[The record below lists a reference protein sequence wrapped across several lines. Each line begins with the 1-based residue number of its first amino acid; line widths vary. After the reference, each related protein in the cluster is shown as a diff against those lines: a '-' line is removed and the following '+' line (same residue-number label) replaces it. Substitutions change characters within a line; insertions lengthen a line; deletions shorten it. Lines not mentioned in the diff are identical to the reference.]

1 MNGFFQ
7 IANEKHNIT
16 GLSVALVNGDQN
28 WTHGF
33 DWADKTKR
41 QFVMDNT
48 AFRLGSTTKLFTAT
62 MLMQLV
68 EQKVVCLDDL
78 VTEYLPHFSLN
89 FRGEPQDITLYDLA
103 THTSGLPNMM
113 PLPYLADPVSMIQAD
128 IEGIGKYPTVDELT
142 NYAWEAEFRHK
153 ARSEY
158 SNMGFAILGAAL
170 ASAVKHPYR
179 KWISLN
185 ILEALGMQNSGF
197 TYANLSPRATGYL
210 GKSMIDVIGNIEEA
224 APTPDI
230 GAFAPA
236 GQLAGSAC
244 DLLLFMRAFMSSNA
258 LISADTVETMTTAC
272 VLQDGTIT
280 RQAIG
285 WGIEFIAGERAITH
299 VGFDYGFSSCLLI
312 IPNRRIGIAC
322 LCNDGMNPAIE
333 KLTFDAAREVLNS

>member
-16 GLSVALVNGDQN
+16 GLNVALINGDQN
-28 WTHGF
+28 WVHGF

-41 QFVMDNT
+41 QFVMSNT
-48 AFRLGSTTKLFTAT
+48 AFRLGSITKLFTAT

-68 EQKVVCLDDL
+68 EQEVVCLDDL
-78 VTEYLPHFSLN
+78 VTEHLPHFSLT
-89 FRGEPQDITLYDLA
+89 FRGDLQDITLCDLA
-103 THTSGLPNMM
+103 THMSGLPNMM
-113 PLPYLADPVSMIQAD
+113 PLPHLADPVSMIQAD

-170 ASAVKHPYR
+170 ASAVKQPYR
-179 KWISLN
+179 KWISQN
-185 ILEALGMQNSGF
+185 ILDALGMKHSGF

-210 GKSMIDVIGNIEEA
+210 SESVIDVIGDIEQT

-236 GQLAGSAC
+236 GQLAGSAS
-244 DLLLFMRAFMSSNA
+244 DLLLFMRAFMFDNG
-258 LISADTVETMTTAC
+258 LISADTIETMTTAC
-272 VLQDGTIT
+272 VLPDGTST
-280 RQAIG
+280 GQAIG
-285 WGIEFIAGERAITH
+285 WGIEFISEERAITH

-312 IPNRRIGIAC
+312 IPSRRLGIAC
-322 LCNDGMNPAIE
+322 LCNNGMKPAIE
-333 KLTFDAAREVLNS
+333 TLTHDAAREILNT